1 MYIIVD
7 AHHHDGGGAY
17 SPPVAYLSRYEHSAR
32 ALQRRSA
39 THKEEMQ
46 VGYYDEA
53 SAATHI
59 YLYIYTS
66 C

>member
-1 MYIIVD
+1 M
-7 AHHHDGGGAY
+7 
-17 SPPVAYLSRYEHSAR
+17 SAR

-59 YLYIYTS
+59 YIYIYQLSMNRGVDLATEW
-66 C
+66 